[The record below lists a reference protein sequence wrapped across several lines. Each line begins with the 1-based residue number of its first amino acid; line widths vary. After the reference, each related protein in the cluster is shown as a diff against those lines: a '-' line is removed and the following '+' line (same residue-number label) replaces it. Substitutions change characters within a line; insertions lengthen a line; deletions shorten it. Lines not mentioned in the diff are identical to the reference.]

1 MIDYFAY
8 PPTNI
13 QGYIWEGKQGVS
25 FDLKCTTES
34 WNGSLAR
41 LNDPTLYNVY
51 MAPI

>member
-25 FDLKCTTES
+25 FDLKCPTDS
-34 WNGSLAR
+34 WNG
-41 LNDPTLYNVY
+41 
-51 MAPI
+51 